1 MKTQT
6 PVVRKHS
13 GVATWILNSTLL
25 ITIFFNSRI
34 SDPFNSPKFWILML
48 SAAIMSGPILTR
60 KIPLNLSKRKIY
72 IFIKIVVGIFII
84 FAFISTLSSYQIST
98 SIFGDNFRRNGLL
111 TIISFLI
118 IFLGAIKFI
127 KFQTMNKFFSTTLL
141 ASFLVGGYAL
151 IQITKKDFISWS
163 NPNAI
168 ITTLGNTNFAGA
180 AMAIFAILCFGQLFF
195 SSTSF
200 YHKLGLV
207 GVIAMLLIAIRATQA
222 RQALII
228 LVIGVTIIT
237 LSQIYS
243 KNSKLGKIL
252 FLCFTPIGVF
262 SILGMLQIGPLQGL
276 LYKGSLSIRGYY
288 WRAGIEMFRENPFLG
303 VGIDNYGKFFKEFR
317 EVNYTLNYG
326 FSITSTNAH
335 NIYIQ
340 YFATGG
346 LIVGLAY
353 LTLQL
358 IVLYCSIKLILSTQN
373 NENKV
378 AVTLFAAW
386 VAFQAQSLI
395 SIENLG
401 GSVWGWLLSGSLIGL
416 YLSGGINSDT
426 NPITSKKSI
435 QISWKSSLISGISI
449 FIVVFLIIP
458 LYSGERNTFL
468 SQSYAAPQSA
478 DPNIR
483 EFFNTYATRAL
494 NSRFINNDY
503 KNVVLSSKFDMGY
516 RDEAIKELEEIIDSD
531 PRNLDTLLNLAV
543 RNEQLRNFDK
553 GIMYRKEIAKYDPW
567 NAQNYLALGVVYKYI
582 EDYDSMQEMLDKI
595 LAFAANDPI
604 AVTAKNELVKPT
616 A

>member
-6 PVVRKHS
+6 LVVRKHS

-60 KIPLNLSKRKIY
+60 KIPMNLSKRKIY

-416 YLSGGINSDT
+416 YLSGGINSDS

>member
-200 YHKLGLV
+200 FHKLGLV

-222 RQALII
+222 RQAIII
-228 LVIGVTIIT
+228 LIIGVTIIT

-243 KNSKLGKIL
+243 KNSKIGKIL

-468 SQSYAAPQSA
+468 SQSYAAPKSA

-553 GIMYRKEIAKYDPW
+553 GIMYRKEITKYDPW

-582 EDYDSMQEMLDKI
+582 EDYDSMQAMLDKI
-595 LAFAANDPI
+595 LSFAANDPI
-604 AVTAKNELVKPT
+604 AVTAKNELVKST

>member
-1 MKTQT
+1 VKTQA
-6 PVVRKHS
+6 PAVKNQP
-13 GVATWILNSTLL
+13 GLATWILNSALI

-34 SDPFNSPKFWILML
+34 SDPFNSPKFWILIM
-48 SAAIMSGPILTR
+48 SAAILSGPILTK
-60 KIPLNLSKRKIY
+60 KIILNLSNRKLY
-72 IFIKIVVGIFII
+72 IFIKIIINIFII
-84 FAFISTLSSYQIST
+84 FALISTIVSYDINT
-98 SIFGDNFRRNGLL
+98 SIFGDNFRRNGVL
-111 TIISFLI
+111 TIISFVL
-118 IFLGAIKFI
+118 IFLGAIKYI
-127 KFQTMNKFFSTTLL
+127 NFQSINKFFSTVLL
-141 ASFLVGGYAL
+141 TSLVVGGYGL
-151 IQITKKDFISWS
+151 IQITKNDFISWS

-180 AMAIFAILCFGQLFF
+180 AMAIFVILCFGQLFF

-200 YHKLGLV
+200 YHKLGLT
-207 GVIAMLLIAIRATQA
+207 GLITILLIAIRATQA
-222 RQALII
+222 RQAIII

-243 KNSKLGKIL
+243 KNSKLGKI
-252 FLCFTPIGVF
+252 FFSCFIPISLF
-262 SILGMLQIGPLQGL
+262 SILGMLQIGPLQDL

-288 WRAGIEMFRENPFLG
+288 WRAGIEMFKENPFFG

-317 EVNYTLNYG
+317 EVNYSLNYG

-353 LTLQL
+353 VTLQL
-358 IVLYCSIKLILSTQN
+358 IALYCAITLIIRTQH

-378 AVTLFAAW
+378 VVTLFAAW

-416 YLSGGINSDT
+416 YFSGGITSDFH
-426 NPITSKKSI
+426 PITNKKSI
-435 QISWKSSLISGISI
+435 QINWKSSLISGISI
-449 FIVVFLIIP
+449 FFVIFLIIS
-458 LYSGERNTFL
+458 LYSGERNTYL
-468 SQSYAAPQSA
+468 SQSYAAPQST
-478 DPNIR
+478 DPKIR
-483 EFFNTYATRAL
+483 QLFNTYADRAL

-503 KNVVLSSKFDMGY
+503 KNVVLSSKFEMGY
-516 RDEAIKELEEIIDSD
+516 RDEALKELEEVIAAD
-531 PRNLDTLLNLAV
+531 PRNLDTLLILAV
-543 RNEQLRNFDK
+543 GNEQLRNFDK

-582 EDYDSMQEMLDKI
+582 QDYDAMQAMLNKI
-595 LAFAANDPI
+595 LSFASNDPI
-604 AVTAKNELVKPT
+604 AITAKNELVKPT
-616 A
+616 E